1 MTIAR
6 VSSSGRVTIPLEVCQ
21 RLAIGPGSTINFRFA
36 PDGRC
41 VMEPVGASLKSLE
54 GVLHR
59 ASQEPVSL
67 TEMQSAIESAA
78 VSEDGIIGR

>member
-6 VSSSGRVTIPLEVCQ
+6 VSSSGWVTLPLEVRQ
-21 RLAIGPGSTINFRFA
+21 RLAIEAGSRVNFVFT

-54 GVLHR
+54 GVFHR
-59 ASQEPVSL
+59 PDQEPQSL
-67 TEMQSAIESAA
+67 DDMQSAIELAA
-78 VSEDGIIGR
+78 VSQDGIIER